1 MAAPDPPT
9 RATQALERLGRTIA
23 LGPPPLIA
31 GEDGA
36 AYDLLHGSVTAAV
49 KPKDFL
55 EEMWVRDI
63 VDLSWDVL
71 RLRRLKAQILTY
83 CTAAQVRG
91 YLKGLCGTSQ
101 AQKLSA
107 ELGDPSVVARVDEF
121 LSVIGHTVESVTA
134 EVFVTTSE
142 ALERVD
148 RMTMSAESRRNA
160 TLRDIERHRSS
171 FARALR
177 RASEEVVEAEFE
189 DVAPNQRAQKDA
201 A

>member
-1 MAAPDPPT
+1 MVAPDPPT
-9 RATQALERLGRTIA
+9 RATQALERLGRAVA

-71 RLRRLKAQILTY
+71 RLRRLKAQLLTY

-91 YLKGLCGTSQ
+91 YLKELRGTSQ

-121 LSVIGHTVESVTA
+121 LSATGHTVESVTA
-134 EVFVTTSE
+134 EVFVATSE

-160 TLRDIERHRSS
+160 TLREIDRHCSS
-171 FARALR
+171 VARVLR

-189 DVAPNQRAQKDA
+189 DVAPDQKAKKDA

>member
-9 RATQALERLGRTIA
+9 RVAQALERLGRTVA

-49 KPKDFL
+49 KPNDFL

-71 RLRRLKAQILTY
+71 RLRRLKPQLLTY

-121 LSVIGHTVESVTA
+121 LSVIVHTVESRTA

-142 ALERVD
+142 G
-148 RMTMSAESRRNA
+148 
-160 TLRDIERHRSS
+160 
-171 FARALR
+171 
-177 RASEEVVEAEFE
+177 
-189 DVAPNQRAQKDA
+189 
-201 A
+201 

>member
-134 EVFVTTSE
+134 EVFVATSE

-177 RASEEVVEAEFE
+177 RTSEEVVEAEFE
-189 DVAPNQRAQKDA
+189 DVAPNRRAQKDA